1 MYSTARKLSTFC
13 AILSALN
20 IAGLVMLGLLSINAD
35 LPFYLFFTCCIY
47 AVSTTAI
54 AFLLTLAVRNMVQ
67 DANLDSEAISVRIKK
82 LNDRIAEL
90 EKILE

>member
-1 MYSTARKLSTFC
+1 MYSTARTMSTFC

-20 IAGLVMLGLLSINAD
+20 IVGLALLGLLSINAN

-54 AFLLTLAVRNMVQ
+54 AFLLTLAVRSMVQ
-67 DANLDSEAISVRIKK
+67 DANLDSENTSMRIKK
-82 LNDRIAEL
+82 LDERVKEL
-90 EKILE
+90 ERTK